1 MKGNFEEYFKKN
13 WSNNLIHFI
22 AAYINLILKLL
33 SILKNNCFLFLL

>member
-22 AAYINLILKLL
+22 DAYINLILNLL
-33 SILKNNCFLFLL
+33 SIFKHNCLLFI